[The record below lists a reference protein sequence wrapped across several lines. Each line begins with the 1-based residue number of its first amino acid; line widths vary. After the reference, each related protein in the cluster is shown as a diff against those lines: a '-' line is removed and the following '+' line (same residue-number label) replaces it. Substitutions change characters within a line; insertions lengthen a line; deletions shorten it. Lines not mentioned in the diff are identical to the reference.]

1 MRTPRAAGAATRSAS
16 RGFTLVEAAI
26 VVAVAAVTLTAA
38 TPDFSGFIERQRLDG
53 VASQLVSDIQFAR
66 SEAVMRNHGVRIS
79 LNAEAAG
86 ACYLVHTG
94 AAGDCE
100 CHADG
105 TAACTGSAH
114 ALRTVALPAGERIGL
129 SGSVSSILFDPLHG
143 TSSPTGTLRVTA
155 ASGRAIHHVV
165 NLMGRIRSCSPQGR
179 VVGYSNC

>member
-1 MRTPRAAGAATRSAS
+1 MQSHRASRAAPATTS
-16 RGFTLVEAAI
+16 RGLTLVEAAI
-26 VVAVAAVTLTAA
+26 VTAIAAITLSAA
-38 TPDFSGFIERQRLDG
+38 APDFSGFIGRQRLDG

-79 LNAEAAG
+79 LNADAGG

-94 AAGDCE
+94 AAADCE
-100 CHADG
+100 CRADG
-105 TAACTGSAH
+105 TAACTGSARV
-114 ALRTVALPAGERIGL
+114 LRTVALPTGERIGL
-129 SGSVSSILFDPLHG
+129 SGSVSSIHFDPLHG

-179 VVGYSNC
+179 VSGYRNC